1 MDGSG
6 KTNCSGSDRP
16 VNGREKNLLLVAHV
30 GLGHRELLG
39 APTIWHT
46 IEGYIS
52 NGWKVWIINTGTKED
67 TPLGVQRYDDGLYIH
82 CFNPPFLKQ
91 ARIRKIGWFFH
102 LLNTFYIRRRL
113 TAEAEKLIAREG
125 LSPENT
131 VIYAL
136 EAYAVHAGK
145 KLSQRHRMPFVIRFM
160 GTWDRLLMENNFR
173 NRLYLYPELQ
183 AYGVSADIAIAANDG
198 TRTDD
203 LLRRQGNRSK
213 KIFFWLNGVDKPE
226 GELPAPA
233 FFSALPKG
241 APVVMT
247 LCRLHQDKRVHLAIQ
262 AFPDVL
268 QKIPNAQLVIC
279 GYGPEEEYL
288 RTLTRELQITDNVH
302 FAGLVPHDEVFCWL
316 RQADVFLSLFPIS
329 NVGNP
334 TLEALRCGTPVITYD
349 VGGTSTVVR
358 QGENGILL
366 PDGSVKELSEAICA
380 LLADP
385 AERARMSANAR
396 KFADENF
403 RTWDERIAA
412 EVQEVTALLP
422 QEK

>member
-1 MDGSG
+1 MS
-6 KTNCSGSDRP
+6 KER
-16 VNGREKNLLLVAHV
+16 
-30 GLGHRELLG
+30 G
-39 APTIWHT
+39 A
-46 IEGYIS
+46 
-52 NGWKVWIINTGTKED
+52 
-67 TPLGVQRYDDGLYIH
+67 
-82 CFNPPFLKQ
+82 
-91 ARIRKIGWFFH
+91 
-102 LLNTFYIRRRL
+102 
-113 TAEAEKLIAREG
+113 
-125 LSPENT
+125 
-131 VIYAL
+131 
-136 EAYAVHAGK
+136 
-145 KLSQRHRMPFVIRFM
+145 
-160 GTWDRLLMENNFR
+160 
-173 NRLYLYPELQ
+173 
-183 AYGVSADIAIAANDG
+183 
-198 TRTDD
+198 
-203 LLRRQGNRSK
+203 NRSG

-279 GYGPEEEYL
+279 GYGPEEKYL